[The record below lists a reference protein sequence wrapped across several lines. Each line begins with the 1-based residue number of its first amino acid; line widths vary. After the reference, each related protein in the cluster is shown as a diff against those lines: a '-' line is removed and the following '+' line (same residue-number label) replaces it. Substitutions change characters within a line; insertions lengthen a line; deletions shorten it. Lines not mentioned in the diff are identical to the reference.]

1 MYIKTITVPI
11 TLFRKE
17 LFKFARLISE
27 GGYEV
32 YLEKDGNK
40 IVKIVKIEDGPKE
53 KSRKVSALAKK
64 LMNKLE

>member
-32 YLEKDGNK
+32 CLEKDGNK
-40 IVKIVKIEDGPKE
+40 IVKVVKIENTPRE
-53 KSRKVSALAKK
+53 KSKKASILAKK
-64 LMNKLE
+64 LASKLV